1 MPNTPLPNKFDQLQD
16 ILATMDVPEIRKGD
30 MRWLGRNLGVQN
42 ANHPQYSEAMD
53 LLRQLLFYKD

>member
-1 MPNTPLPNKFDQLQD
+1 
-16 ILATMDVPEIRKGD
+16 MDVPEIRKGD

-42 ANHPQYSEAMD
+42 ANHPQYNEAMD